1 MNLKTAIVLLL
12 AAAMASGCANKGKEE
27 KPAEGPKSAYG
38 CPMGMNGGTSMG
50 ALIDAKVTTAGTVS
64 DVKVTEM
71 RCRLQ
76 GDLLRI
82 DFNLANTSGDVRR
95 VSYRFEWV
103 DESGFKAWDD
113 EAWKPVMLYEKS
125 SQTLTNMAPTR
136 KATDFR
142 LVLLDQDKERK

>member
-12 AAAMASGCANKGKEE
+12 AAVAAAGCANKGK
-27 KPAEGPKSAYG
+27 PVEGPKSAFG
-38 CPMGMNGGTSMG
+38 CPMGMNSGSSMD
-50 ALIDAKVTTAGTVS
+50 ALVAAKVTTAGNVS

-82 DFNLANTSGDVRR
+82 DFSLANASSDVRR
-95 VSYRFEWV
+95 VSYRFEWI
-103 DESGFKAWDD
+103 DEAGFKAWDD

-136 KATDFR
+136 KAADFR

>member
-1 MNLKTAIVLLL
+1 MNLQTAIVLLL
-12 AAAMASGCANKGKEE
+12 AAVAAAGCANKGKD
-27 KPAEGPKSAYG
+27 KLVEGPKSAFG
-38 CPMGMNGGTSMG
+38 CPMGMNGGTSME
-50 ALIDAKVTTAGTVS
+50 ALVAAKVTTAGDVS
-64 DVKVTEM
+64 NVKVTEM

-103 DESGFKAWDD
+103 DEAGFKAWDD

-136 KATDFR
+136 KAADFR
-142 LVLLDQDKERK
+142 MVLLDQDKERK